1 MTMQPSP
8 DLLDLAEAVAAGT
21 LRADDAERQ
30 LRLALGPDRAAE
42 SEQAVRE
49 LRGLIG
55 AAGAVRA
62 HARATREAF
71 DSASPDLAATVA
83 PTPASIATLVPG
95 RVTAGA
101 IHPVRPTAAMA
112 PAALRVGRG
121 CSRPPPCCSSAVRWR
136 RARAW

>member
-30 LRLALGPDRAAE
+30 LRLALGSDRAAE

-71 DSASPDLAATVA
+71 GSAS
-83 PTPASIATLVPG
+83 
-95 RVTAGA
+95 R
-101 IHPVRPTAAMA
+101 
-112 PAALRVGRG
+112 
-121 CSRPPPCCSSAVRWR
+121 
-136 RARAW
+136 

>member
-1 MTMQPSP
+1 MTTQPFP

-21 LRADDAERQ
+21 LRADDAERE
-30 LRLALGPDRAAE
+30 LRLALGTDHAAE

-55 AAGAVRA
+55 AAGAVLA

-71 DSASPDLAATVA
+71 GSASPHLASTV
-83 PTPASIATLVPG
+83 PSTPASIATLVPG

-101 IHPVRPTAAMA
+101 VRPRSSNGGEGAGGVPRRMWLLAA
-112 PAALRVGRG
+112 AALLLVGAAIAAG
-121 CSRPPPCCSSAVRWR
+121 SG
-136 RARAW
+136 

>member
-30 LRLALGPDRAAE
+30 LRLALGSDRAVE

-55 AAGAVRA
+55 AA
-62 HARATREAF
+62 
-71 DSASPDLAATVA
+71 
-83 PTPASIATLVPG
+83 
-95 RVTAGA
+95 
-101 IHPVRPTAAMA
+101 
-112 PAALRVGRG
+112 AALTT
-121 CSRPPPCCSSAVRWR
+121 SSLQYG
-136 RARAW
+136 